1 MPPLRALAEASSRHQ
16 SCERHHDRQFAVAN
30 RDAAF
35 CESKRGGNGLG
46 RHRRIK
52 RHLDPSA
59 LRLVRRRVPVLR
71 SEEMNEVVVHFTC
84 KLLNSDNAILIGFP
98 GKPLERLSCPLT
110 LNQRVPGSSP
120 GAHPKPAVNC
130 PLAERPFLRPF
141 LACGGLRFPVSAR
154 RHRLQAPFGAPVSG
168 GKNPVPNSTWRES
181 A

>member
-98 GKPLERLSCPLT
+98 GKPLELLLCPLT

-120 GAHPKPAVNC
+120 GAPTNEIKYLQRHF
-130 PLAERPFLRPF
+130 PF
-141 LACGGLRFPVSAR
+141 
-154 RHRLQAPFGAPVSG
+154 
-168 GKNPVPNSTWRES
+168 NSFH
-181 A
+181 

>member
-35 CESKRGGNGLG
+35 CESERGGNGLG

-120 GAHPKPAVNC
+120 GATTNKIKH
-130 PLAERPFLRPF
+130 LAKY
-141 LACGGLRFPVSAR
+141 
-154 RHRLQAPFGAPVSG
+154 RLS
-168 GKNPVPNSTWRES
+168 
-181 A
+181 